1 MSGMSEM
8 GGKET
13 TGVFVVHPEIQFFF
27 FFFGV
32 TWKAPRQRGM
42 DAGWTRDGRLELLIL
57 FKWFKNAFNQK
68 KKKKFGSKRNHFSTV
83 RKAIFLEPYI
93 RALRR
98 RNMKPNSAAMV
109 SRLLFLTF
117 IR

>member
-13 TGVFVVHPEIQFFF
+13 TGVFVVHPEIQIFIFI

-42 DAGWTRDGRLELLIL
+42 DAGWTRDGRLELLFQIVP
-57 FKWFKNAFNQK
+57 WFCPMLDFESVWAL
-68 KKKKFGSKRNHFSTV
+68 GCTC
-83 RKAIFLEPYI
+83 FLCHQLEGD
-93 RALRR
+93 
-98 RNMKPNSAAMV
+98 
-109 SRLLFLTF
+109 
-117 IR
+117 